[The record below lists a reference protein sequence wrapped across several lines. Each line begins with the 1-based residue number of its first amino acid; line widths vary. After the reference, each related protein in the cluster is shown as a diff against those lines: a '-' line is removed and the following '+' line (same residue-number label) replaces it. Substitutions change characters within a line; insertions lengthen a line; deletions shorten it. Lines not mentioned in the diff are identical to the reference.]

1 MGYYGFYIG
10 GTIGFALIAYFLI
23 RGGRHMQRKS
33 NQPGSELFK
42 KYESAVAVWM
52 FVLGI
57 IAICSI
63 FIVLLSLW
71 AD

>member
-23 RGGRHMQRKS
+23 RGGMHMHRKS
-33 NQPGSELFK
+33 NQLGSELFK
-42 KYESAVAVWM
+42 KYESVVAVWM
-52 FVLGI
+52 FVLGV

-63 FIVLLSLW
+63 FVVLLSSW
-71 AD
+71 TD